1 MFKNWFS
8 SKKEEITKPKGKWDI
23 TIEEGLQ
30 QYGSAS
36 ALLDAIAEDYQFPK
50 ECWMDPRV
58 ELLMMERK
66 ERLNAKRD

>member
-8 SKKEEITKPKGKWDI
+8 PKKKETDQPKGKWDM

-36 ALLDAIAEDYQFPK
+36 ALLDAIAEDYKFPT
-50 ECWMDPRV
+50 ECWWDPRV
-58 ELLMMERK
+58 ELMMMERK
-66 ERLNAKRD
+66 ERLHAKRD